1 MFNTLRTIDLWIEK
15 VSTFLLVLFVLAM
28 LFMSSLSIM
37 ARWFQI
43 NLSWVDPFVRHLVF
57 LCAFLGGV
65 IATGRGTH
73 IGIDVIGK
81 LFEAK
86 NMKRV
91 SRVISIFT
99 TLASILVLFWLISAG
114 IDFTKVEME
123 YSKPEFWGI
132 GSGYLVMLIPI
143 GLSLLVLRFITV
155 FLLSFDS
162 DFKVSQNQMKEQ
174 N

>member
-1 MFNTLRTIDLWIEK
+1 MFQKIRMIDSWIEK
-15 VSTFLLVLFVLAM
+15 LATFLLVLFVMAM
-28 LFMSSLSIM
+28 LIMSSVNIA
-37 ARWFQI
+37 ARWFHI
-43 NLSWVDPFVRHLVF
+43 NLSWIDPFVRHIVF

-81 LFEAK
+81 FFEAK
-86 NMKRV
+86 NMHATR
-91 SRVISIFT
+91 RVIYQFT
-99 TLASILVLFWLISAG
+99 MIVGVLVLGWLISAG

-143 GLSLLVLRFITV
+143 GLTFLILRFITV
-155 FLLSFDS
+155 LILSFD
-162 DFKVSQNQMKEQ
+162 FKKQGIK
-174 N
+174 